1 MAKPNNKLIWHIAT
15 DESGVS
21 GKKFYGFGSLWMKYQ
36 RRGDFYKLISDLK
49 AKHGHKDEIKWQK
62 ANSKKYLA
70 FFEEL
75 IEIFFKHQW
84 LAFHCIIVRK
94 GMVDKSY
101 HNGNYQVAMQK
112 HFTSLIANKVIGV
125 LNAHPGRECHF
136 RIEVDPLPFSYK
148 KADEQFHRIAN
159 NIINKKIFRKDV
171 IKNVIEKDSK
181 ISFNIQLADFF
192 LGAIMSAFQDE
203 ECSAQKNLL
212 SKKIA
217 SYLGWKSLRHDT
229 SFCERK
235 LNIWYFFDPTEN
247 KPREVKTQGV
257 KLKYPLPPK

>member
-1 MAKPNNKLIWHIAT
+1 MAKSNDKLIWHIAT

-49 AKHGHKDEIKWQK
+49 VKHGHNDEIKWQK
-62 ANSKKYLA
+62 ANSKKHFP

-84 LAFHCIIVRK
+84 LAFHCIVVRK
-94 GMVDKSY
+94 GMVNKSY

-112 HFTSLIANKVIGV
+112 HFTSLIANKVISV
-125 LNAHPGRECHF
+125 LKAHPGRECHF
-136 RIEVDPLPFSYK
+136 RIDVDPLPFSYK
-148 KADEQFHRIAN
+148 KADEKFHRIAN
-159 NIINKKIFRKDV
+159 NIINKKTFRKDV
-171 IKNVIEKDSK
+171 IKKVMEKDSK
-181 ISFNIQLADFF
+181 TSFNIQIADFF

-203 ECSAQKNLL
+203 ECSDQKILL

-217 SYLGWKSLRHDT
+217 SYLGWESLRHDT
-229 SFCERK
+229 VHDERK
-235 LNIWYFFDPTEN
+235 LNIWYFFDPSEN
-247 KPREVKTQGV
+247 KPREVKTQPV
-257 KLKYPLPPK
+257 KLKYPLPQK

>member
-49 AKHGHKDEIKWQK
+49 VKHGHNDEIKWQK
-62 ANSKKYLA
+62 ANSKKHFP

-84 LAFHCIIVRK
+84 LAFHCIVVRK
-94 GMVDKSY
+94 GMVNKSY

-112 HFTSLIANKVIGV
+112 HFTSLIANKVISV
-125 LNAHPGRECHF
+125 LKAHPGRECHF
-136 RIEVDPLPFSYK
+136 RIDVDPLPFSYK

-159 NIINKKIFRKDV
+159 NIINKKTFRKDV
-171 IKNVIEKDSK
+171 IKKVMEKDSK
-181 ISFNIQLADFF
+181 TSFNIQIADFF

-203 ECSAQKNLL
+203 ECSDQKILL

-217 SYLGWKSLRHDT
+217 SYLGWESLRHDT
-229 SFCERK
+229 AHDERK
-235 LNIWYFFDPTEN
+235 LNIWYFFDPSEN
-247 KPREVKTQGV
+247 KPREVKTQPV
-257 KLKYPLPPK
+257 KLKYPLPQK